1 MYSKVSNKNREG
13 YYNSPNYK
21 QSHSS
26 SSNNFINSMDFNPRN
41 SGPYQN
47 YHKQF
52 AQNQGDLDQSST
64 TSGNTNIVKT
74 VKNSPATHS
83 KQNRESGPRQ
93 INNGNSGKKG
103 TSHQHPKKGT
113 KIQNSAKNQIGTSYN
128 FNPNVKDEPYN
139 YYKGE
144 AHNIIQMQLNE
155 RESMQNR
162 DLFKQIKTGQV
173 KNTKPAKTSNMMNSN
188 SNYTAPQTQYPN
200 NKNYKI
206 PGQMSFPS
214 KKVGCRTQSQD
225 FYMPIK
231 KAVANF
237 AEPNSLAPNL
247 VHEPY
252 NISGMNKLIF
262 SANSIQLTND
272 GIFYNPQEH
281 SSKEIENLS
290 NYIVGSGV
298 GNRSLVQGVIGNS
311 PNVNSMKNVESS
323 ANNGNTNKG
332 QHKKKPLIVTQK

>member
-1 MYSKVSNKNREG
+1 
-13 YYNSPNYK
+13 
-21 QSHSS
+21 
-26 SSNNFINSMDFNPRN
+26 
-41 SGPYQN
+41 
-47 YHKQF
+47 
-52 AQNQGDLDQSST
+52 
-64 TSGNTNIVKT
+64 
-74 VKNSPATHS
+74 
-83 KQNRESGPRQ
+83 
-93 INNGNSGKKG
+93 
-103 TSHQHPKKGT
+103 
-113 KIQNSAKNQIGTSYN
+113 
-128 FNPNVKDEPYN
+128 
-139 YYKGE
+139 
-144 AHNIIQMQLNE
+144 
-155 RESMQNR
+155 
-162 DLFKQIKTGQV
+162 
-173 KNTKPAKTSNMMNSN
+173 MMNSN